1 LVVAK
6 NKSWALVMVSVLEM
20 VPAPVPGL
28 VMGLVLELV
37 PVLVPPHHMTQKR
50 G

>member
-1 LVVAK
+1 MVR

-20 VPAPVPGL
+20 VLAPVPGL
-28 VMGLVLELV
+28 VMGLVLAPV
-37 PVLVPPHHMTQKR
+37 PVLVLSHHMPQKK